1 MGRAGGVQR
10 REITKRKAALSAWFQ
25 TFTWAFSLSVCVCV
39 LSDSIITPL
48 PLMHSAPMLSFQCR
62 PVVYLYTEVSE
73 TAGGIG
79 GGGVVWSCT
88 PRQICTLE
96 LTRSPSVPPPFVL
109 REPPQVEKNNSLM
122 HVWRGFVKRHIPRML
137 VEAPKRAVV

>member
-1 MGRAGGVQR
+1 MTDREREREGQDKKRQSDEQAFVEKKIWQKKRNRVDGTSRRRAK
-10 REITKRKAALSAWFQ
+10 KRDNEEKGCFVSLISDIHLSFL
-25 TFTWAFSLSVCVCV
+25 SLSVCVCV

-79 GGGVVWSCT
+79 GGGVGWFD
-88 PRQICTLE
+88 PAH
-96 LTRSPSVPPPFVL
+96 
-109 REPPQVEKNNSLM
+109 
-122 HVWRGFVKRHIPRML
+122 HVKSARWN
-137 VEAPKRAVV
+137 